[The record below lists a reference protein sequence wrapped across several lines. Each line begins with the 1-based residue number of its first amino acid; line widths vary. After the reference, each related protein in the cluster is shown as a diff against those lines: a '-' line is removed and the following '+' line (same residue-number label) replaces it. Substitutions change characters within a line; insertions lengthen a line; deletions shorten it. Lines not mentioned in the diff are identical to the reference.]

1 MITVSRNSRRGLRV
15 INRGSDD
22 SSTHRCY
29 NMNAAA
35 RMPVVSIEN
44 HVIVIHTARIIAVS
58 VSPSR
63 RRCDIIISVN
73 RRTLQMHVKR
83 IVDHRF
89 RLFRHN
95 VIHIHRSVQTK
106 RNRLE
111 LFVSRKRI
119 PLIFKLINR
128 QNRIYRIIIKQ
139 TEIHFQL
146 DSLYLSRLDL
156 NAFFDVIMINIRF
169 HQNDEVTFI
178 CFRTNI
184 FHVIV
189 KLGVVFIVGG
199 I

>member
-1 MITVSRNSRRGLRV
+1 MNT
-15 INRGSDD
+15 
-22 SSTHRCY
+22 SS
-29 NMNAAA
+29 

-44 HVIVIHTARIIAVS
+44 HVIVIHTAWIIAVS
-58 VSPSR
+58 VSPSQ
-63 RRCDIIISVN
+63 RRCDIVISVN

-95 VIHIHRSVQTK
+95 IIHIHRSVQTK

-128 QNRIYRIIIKQ
+128 ENRIYRIIIKQ

-178 CFRTNI
+178 CFRTNV
-184 FHVIV
+184 FHVII
-189 KLGVVFIVGG
+189 KLGVILIAGG